1 MELDA
6 VQARVGA
13 ILETD
18 WRSAADAV
26 LAARV
31 KAAAEKGLGHGEETE
46 DEVSTRLAW
55 FGLSLHGVDDR

>member
-6 VQARVGA
+6 VQARVDV

-18 WRSAADAV
+18 WRSAAEAV

-31 KAAAEKGLGHGEETE
+31 KAAA
-46 DEVSTRLAW
+46 
-55 FGLSLHGVDDR
+55 